1 MIDLKN
7 TCVLVRTKEENEML
21 LKEAEKQGFRW
32 YLRDYCEPLQA
43 QYFPDILRFY
53 EYNITYAAS
62 VRSDFAFY
70 EASELLG
77 AKEMS
82 AREFAERIADVSN
95 CCERECIGCVLDNR
109 NNKCNTDLCNTRNWE
124 NNIDEL
130 LEIAKVGKGTVP
142 TPEEKAVED
151 IEKFIENPEIDD
163 EEEIN
168 IKPEEAKDILS
179 DMRDQHLCFIESSEN
194 KDEWQKKYLKEAWAC
209 DSGAKALEKQIPCKP
224 EEYVPDFPY
233 NIFSTQKC
241 AKCGTPVI
249 GKKISKYC
257 SECGQKIDWGE
268 E

>member
-1 MIDLKN
+1 MAEYVKKSDVIKIMENNSYMIEVFGVKKKMID
-7 TCVLVRTKEENEML
+7 
-21 LKEAEKQGFRW
+21 GFAM
-32 YLRDYCEPLQA
+32 CC
-43 QYFPDILRFY
+43 
-53 EYNITYAAS
+53 
-62 VRSDFAFY
+62 DFA
-70 EASELLG
+70 
-77 AKEMS
+77 
-82 AREFAERIADVSN
+82 
-95 CCERECIGCVLDNR
+95 
-109 NNKCNTDLCNTRNWE
+109 DLK
-124 NNIDEL
+124 I
-130 LEIAKVGKGTVP
+130 V
-142 TPEEKAVED
+142 
-151 IEKFIENPEIDD
+151 EIDD

-168 IKPEEAKDILS
+168 MKPEEAKDILS

>member
-1 MIDLKN
+1 MAEYVKKSDVIKIMEDNSYVMEVFGVKKKMID
-7 TCVLVRTKEENEML
+7 
-21 LKEAEKQGFRW
+21 GFAM
-32 YLRDYCEPLQA
+32 CC
-43 QYFPDILRFY
+43 
-53 EYNITYAAS
+53 
-62 VRSDFAFY
+62 DFA
-70 EASELLG
+70 
-77 AKEMS
+77 
-82 AREFAERIADVSN
+82 
-95 CCERECIGCVLDNR
+95 
-109 NNKCNTDLCNTRNWE
+109 DLK
-124 NNIDEL
+124 I
-130 LEIAKVGKGTVP
+130 V
-142 TPEEKAVED
+142 
-151 IEKFIENPEIDD
+151 EIDD

-168 IKPEEAKDILS
+168 MKPEEAKDILS
-179 DMRDQHLCFIESSEN
+179 DMRDQHLCFLESSEN